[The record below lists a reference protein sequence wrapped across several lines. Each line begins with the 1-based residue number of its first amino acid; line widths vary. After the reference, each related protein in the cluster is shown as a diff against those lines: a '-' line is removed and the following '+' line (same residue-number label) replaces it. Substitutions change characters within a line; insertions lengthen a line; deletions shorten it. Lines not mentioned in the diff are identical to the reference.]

1 MISSNNDVIPY
12 TENMKENVIIKIN
25 AIQQLQLKKSYAMY
39 MIMITMIFLQIGIK
53 DSFSLI
59 IF

>member
-25 AIQQLQLKKSYAMY
+25 AIQQLQLKTSYAMY
-39 MIMITMIFLQIGIK
+39 MIMITMIFPQIGIK

-59 IF
+59 II